1 MDQISKLIQRQMKQ
15 QILILAFLLVTL
27 MGFAQTSETKVED
40 NLIYDGNELH
50 KSEIYAQAEKKY
62 RSALA
67 RAPKNTIAQHN
78 LGNTLF
84 DESYYGEAFNAYKSA
99 TMSAQSKEEKHSALH
114 NMGNVFMNQKDYA
127 KAVET
132 YKEAL
137 RNNPN
142 DDQTRYNY
150 ALAKELLE
158 NENQNQDQNQDQEN
172 KDNKDQQNQDQQN
185 QDNKDS
191 DEQSPKDDSKDNKDQ
206 DQEGENKD
214 QQDQS
219 DKEKDS
225 KNQQQDPKTQ
235 QQDPKTQP
243 TKLSPQQLKN
253 LLEAMNN
260 EEKKVQDK
268 VNAKKAKP
276 VTPKSKKDW

>member
-1 MDQISKLIQRQMKQ
+1 MKKQVLIVGCM
-15 QILILAFLLVTL
+15 IVAL

-40 NLIYDGNELH
+40 NLIFDGNELY
-50 KSEIYAQAEKKY
+50 KLEIYAQAEKEY
-62 RSALA
+62 RKALA

-99 TMSAQSKEEKHSALH
+99 MMSAQSKEEKHSALH
-114 NMGNVFMNQKDYA
+114 NMGNVFMNQK
-127 KAVET
+127 E
-132 YKEAL
+132 
-137 RNNPN
+137 
-142 DDQTRYNY
+142 Y

-172 KDNKDQQNQDQQN
+172 KDNQDQQNQDQQN

-191 DEQSPKDDSKDNKDQ
+191 DDQSPKDDSKDNKNQ
-206 DQEGENKD
+206 DQEGDNKD

-219 DKEKDS
+219 DKEKDPQ
-225 KNQQQDPKTQ
+225 NQQQVPKA
-235 QQDPKTQP
+235 QP
-243 TKLSPQQLKN
+243 TKLSPQQIKN
-253 LLEAMNN
+253 LLDAMNN

-268 VNAKKAKP
+268 VNAKKVKP
-276 VTPKSKKDW
+276 VKPKSKKDW

>member
-1 MDQISKLIQRQMKQ
+1 M
-15 QILILAFLLVTL
+15 
-27 MGFAQTSETKVED
+27 
-40 NLIYDGNELH
+40 
-50 KSEIYAQAEKKY
+50 
-62 RSALA
+62 A

-84 DESYYGEAFNAYKSA
+84 DESYFGEAFNAYKSA
-99 TMSAQSKEEKHSALH
+99 TMNAKTKAEKHSALH

-158 NENQNQDQNQDQEN
+158 NEQQNQDQNKDQ
-172 KDNKDQQNQDQQN
+172 DNKDKQNQDQQN
-185 QDNKDS
+185 SDNKDN
-191 DEQSPKDDSKDNKDQ
+191 ENQSPKDEGEDQKDQ
-206 DQEGENKD
+206 DQSG
-214 QQDQS
+214 
-219 DKEKDS
+219 DKEQKRIRARRS
-225 KNQQQDPKTQ
+225 LTKIKTL
-235 QQDPKTQP
+235 KTNRKTKAQP
-243 TKLSPQQLKN
+243 TKLSPQQIKN

-260 EEKKVQDK
+260 EEKSTGQSQC
-268 VNAKKAKP
+268 KKGETCETKIKGL
-276 VTPKSKKDW
+276 VR

>member
-1 MDQISKLIQRQMKQ
+1 MRQLIFT
-15 QILILAFLLVTL
+15 LCYLFLMLD
-27 MGFAQTSETKVED
+27 GHSQTKETKVED
-40 NLIYDGNELH
+40 NLIFEGNELH
-50 KSEIYAQAEKKY
+50 KSQTYAQAEKKY
-62 RSALA
+62 REALA
-67 RAPKNTIAQHN
+67 HTPKNTIAQHN

-84 DESYYGEAFNAYKSA
+84 NESYFGEAFNAYKSA
-99 TMSAQSKEEKHSALH
+99 TMNAKTKAEKHSALH

-158 NENQNQDQNQDQEN
+158 KEQQNQDQNKDQ
-172 KDNKDQQNQDQQN
+172 DNKNKQNQDQQN
-185 QDNKDS
+185 SDNKDN
-191 DEQSPKDDSKDNKDQ
+191 ENQSPKDEGEDQKDQ
-206 DQEGENKD
+206 DQSGDDEQNKD
-214 QQDQS
+214 QSEEQS
-219 DKEKDS
+219 DKNKDPQNQPQNS
-225 KNQQQDPKTQ
+225 KKQS
-235 QQDPKTQP
+235 
-243 TKLSPQQLKN
+243 TKLSPQQIKN

-276 VTPKSKKDW
+276 IKSKSKKDW

>member
-1 MDQISKLIQRQMKQ
+1 MKQ
-15 QILILAFLLVTL
+15 QLLIVGCMLVAL
-27 MGFAQTSETKVED
+27 MGFAQTSETKVEE
-40 NLIYDGNELH
+40 NLIFDGNELH
-50 KSEIYAQAEKKY
+50 KSETYAQAEKKY
-62 RSALA
+62 RKALA
-67 RAPKNTIAQHN
+67 RAPKNTIAQYN
-78 LGNTLF
+78 LGNTHF

-99 TMSAQSKEEKHSALH
+99 TMSAQTKEEKHSALH

-137 RNNPN
+137 RNNPK

-172 KDNKDQQNQDQQN
+172 KDNQDQQHQDQQN

-206 DQEGENKD
+206 DKDGDNKA

-219 DKEKDS
+219 DKEKNPQ
-225 KNQQQDPKTQ
+225 NQQQDPKA
-235 QQDPKTQP
+235 QP
-243 TKLSPQQLKN
+243 TKLSPQQIKN

-276 VTPKSKKDW
+276 VKPKSKKDW

>member
-1 MDQISKLIQRQMKQ
+1 MDQIFKPIQRQMKQ
-15 QILILAFLLVTL
+15 QLLIVGCLLVAL
-27 MGFAQTSETKVED
+27 MGVAQTSETKVED
-40 NLIYDGNELH
+40 NLIFDGNELH
-50 KSEIYAQAEKKY
+50 KSETYAQAEKKY
-62 RSALA
+62 REALA
-67 RAPKNTIAQHN
+67 HAPKNTIAQHN

-84 DESYYGEAFNAYKSA
+84 DESYYGEAFNAYKAAS
-99 TMSAQSKEEKHSALH
+99 MSAQSKEEKHSALH
-114 NMGNVFMNQKDYA
+114 NMGNVFMNRKDYA

-137 RNNPN
+137 RNNPK

-158 NENQNQDQNQDQEN
+158 NENQNQDQNQDQ
-172 KDNKDQQNQDQQN
+172 QNQDQQN
-185 QDNKDS
+185 QNQQDQDNKDS
-191 DEQSPKDDSKDNKDQ
+191 DEQSPKDDSKDSKDQ

-225 KNQQQDPKTQ
+225 KNQQQDPKA
-235 QQDPKTQP
+235 QP
-243 TKLSPQQLKN
+243 TKLSPQQIKN

-276 VTPKSKKDW
+276 VKPKSKKDW

>member
-1 MDQISKLIQRQMKQ
+1 MDQISKFIQRQMRQ
-15 QILILAFLLVTL
+15 LIFTLCYLFLMLD
-27 MGFAQTSETKVED
+27 GHSQTKETKVED
-40 NLIYDGNELH
+40 NLIFEGNELH
-50 KSEIYAQAEKKY
+50 KSQTYAQAEKKY
-62 RSALA
+62 REALA
-67 RAPKNTIAQHN
+67 HTPKNTIAQHN

-84 DESYYGEAFNAYKSA
+84 NESYFGEAFNAYKSA
-99 TMSAQSKEEKHSALH
+99 TMNAKTKAEKHSALH

-158 NENQNQDQNQDQEN
+158 KEQQNQDQNKDQ
-172 KDNKDQQNQDQQN
+172 DNKNKQNQDQQN
-185 QDNKDS
+185 SDNKDN
-191 DEQSPKDDSKDNKDQ
+191 ENQSPKDEGEDQKDQ
-206 DQEGENKD
+206 DQSGDDEQNKD
-214 QQDQS
+214 QSEEQS
-219 DKEKDS
+219 DKNKDPQNQPQNS
-225 KNQQQDPKTQ
+225 KKQS
-235 QQDPKTQP
+235 
-243 TKLSPQQLKN
+243 TKLSPQQIKN

-276 VTPKSKKDW
+276 IKSKSKKDW

>member
-99 TMSAQSKEEKHSALH
+99 TMTAQSKEEKHSALH

-172 KDNKDQQNQDQQN
+172 KDQQNQDQQN

-235 QQDPKTQP
+235 P

>member
-1 MDQISKLIQRQMKQ
+1 MKQ
-15 QILILAFLLVTL
+15 QILILGCLIVAL

-67 RAPKNTIAQHN
+67 RAPPNTIAQHN

-114 NMGNVFMNQKDYA
+114 NMGNVFMNRKDYA

-137 RNNPN
+137 RNNPK

-150 ALAKELLE
+150 ALAKSCWKTKTRIKIKTKIKKIKTTKT
-158 NENQNQDQNQDQEN
+158 N
-172 KDNKDQQNQDQQN
+172 KIKTSKTKTIKTVMSSLQKTTAKTTKTKIKMGTTKTNKT
-185 QDNKDS
+185 
-191 DEQSPKDDSKDNKDQ
+191 SPI
-206 DQEGENKD
+206 
-214 QQDQS
+214 
-219 DKEKDS
+219 KEKPQ
-225 KNQQQDPKTQ
+225 NQQQDPKA
-235 QQDPKTQP
+235 QP
-243 TKLSPQQLKN
+243 TKLSPQQIKN

-268 VNAKKAKP
+268 VNTKKAKP
-276 VTPKSKKDW
+276 VKPKSKKTGDEQ

>member
-15 QILILAFLLVTL
+15 QLSIVGCILVAL
-27 MGFAQTSETKVED
+27 MGFAQTSKTKVED
-40 NLIYDGNELH
+40 NLIFDGNELH
-50 KSEIYAQAEKKY
+50 KSETYAQAEKKY
-62 RSALA
+62 RKALA
-67 RAPKNTIAQHN
+67 HAPKNTIAQHN

-99 TMSAQSKEEKHSALH
+99 TMSAQTKEEKHSALH

-137 RNNPN
+137 RNNPK

-158 NENQNQDQNQDQEN
+158 NENQNN
-172 KDNKDQQNQDQQN
+172 KDNQDQQN

-191 DEQSPKDDSKDNKDQ
+191 GEQSPKDDSKDKKDQ
-206 DQEGENKD
+206 DQDGDNKD

-219 DKEKDS
+219 NKEEDPQ
-225 KNQQQDPKTQ
+225 NQQQDSKA
-235 QQDPKTQP
+235 QP
-243 TKLSPQQLKN
+243 TKLSPQQIKN

-276 VTPKSKKDW
+276 VKPKSKKDW

>member
-15 QILILAFLLVTL
+15 QLLIVGCMLVAL

-40 NLIYDGNELH
+40 NLIFDGNELH
-50 KSEIYAQAEKKY
+50 KSETYAQAEKKY
-62 RSALA
+62 RKALA

-114 NMGNVFMNQKDYA
+114 NMGNVFMNRKDYA

-137 RNNPN
+137 RNNPK

-172 KDNKDQQNQDQQN
+172 KDNQEQQNQDNQEQQN

-191 DEQSPKDDSKDNKDQ
+191 DEQSPKDDSKDNNDQ
-206 DQEGENKD
+206 NQDGDNQD
-214 QQDQS
+214 QQDKS
-219 DKEKDS
+219 DKEKDPQ
-225 KNQQQDPKTQ
+225 NQQEDPKA
-235 QQDPKTQP
+235 QP
-243 TKLSPQQLKN
+243 TELSPQQIKN

-276 VTPKSKKDW
+276 VKPKSKKDW

>member
-15 QILILAFLLVTL
+15 QILILVFLLVAL

-50 KSEIYAQAEKKY
+50 KSEIYAKAEKKY
-62 RSALA
+62 RIALA

-172 KDNKDQQNQDQQN
+172 KDNNDQQNQDQQN

-191 DEQSPKDDSKDNKDQ
+191 DEQSPKDDSKDNKHQ

-225 KNQQQDPKTQ
+225 
-235 QQDPKTQP
+235 KTQP

>member
-15 QILILAFLLVTL
+15 QLLIVGCMLVAL

-40 NLIYDGNELH
+40 NLIFDGNELH
-50 KSEIYAQAEKKY
+50 KSETYAQAEKKY
-62 RSALA
+62 RKALA

-114 NMGNVFMNQKDYA
+114 NMGNVFMNRKDYA

-137 RNNPN
+137 RNNPK

-158 NENQNQDQNQDQEN
+158 NENQNQDQEN
-172 KDNKDQQNQDQQN
+172 KDNQ
-185 QDNKDS
+185 
-191 DEQSPKDDSKDNKDQ
+191 
-206 DQEGENKD
+206 D

-219 DKEKDS
+219 DKEKDPQ
-225 KNQQQDPKTQ
+225 NQQQDPKS
-235 QQDPKTQP
+235 QP
-243 TKLSPQQLKN
+243 TKLSPQQIKN

-276 VTPKSKKDW
+276 VKPKSKKDW

>member
-1 MDQISKLIQRQMKQ
+1 MKKQLLIFG
-15 QILILAFLLVTL
+15 FLLVAL
-27 MGFAQTSETKVED
+27 IGSAQTSETKVED
-40 NLIYDGNELH
+40 NLIFDGNNLH
-50 KSEIYAQAEKKY
+50 KLETYSQAEKKY
-62 RSALA
+62 RQALA
-67 RAPKNTIAQHN
+67 HAPKNTIALHN

-84 DESYYGEAFNAYKSA
+84 DESYYGEAFNSYKSA
-99 TMSAQSKEEKHSALH
+99 TMSAQSKAEKHSALH

-127 KAVET
+127 KAAET

-137 RNNPN
+137 RNNPK

-158 NENQNQDQNQDQEN
+158 NENQNQAQNQDN

-185 QDNKDS
+185 KDNKDS
-191 DEQSPKDDSKDNKDQ
+191 DKQPPKDDSKDKKDQ
-206 DQEGENKD
+206 DQDGDNKD
-214 QQDQS
+214 QQDKS

-225 KNQQQDPKTQ
+225 QNQQQGPKA
-235 QQDPKTQP
+235 QP
-243 TKLSPQQLKN
+243 TKLSPQQIKN

-268 VNAKKAKP
+268 LNTKKVKP
-276 VTPKSKKDW
+276 VKPKSKKDW

>member
-1 MDQISKLIQRQMKQ
+1 MKQ
-15 QILILAFLLVTL
+15 QLLTVFCLLISL
-27 MGFAQTSETKVED
+27 MGFSQTSETKLED

-50 KSEIYAQAEKKY
+50 KSETYAEAEKKY
-62 RSALA
+62 RKALA
-67 RAPKNTIAQHN
+67 SAPKNTIAQHN

-84 DESYYGEAFNAYKSA
+84 DESYYVEAFNAYKSA

-114 NMGNVFMNQKDYA
+114 NMGNVFMNQKEYA

-142 DDQTRYNY
+142 DDQTRYNF

-158 NENQNQDQNQDQEN
+158 NENQNQDQEN

-235 QQDPKTQP
+235 P

>member
-1 MDQISKLIQRQMKQ
+1 MKQ
-15 QILILAFLLVTL
+15 QLLIVGCMIVAL

-40 NLIYDGNELH
+40 NLIFEGNELH
-50 KSEIYAQAEKKY
+50 KSETYAQAEKKY
-62 RSALA
+62 RKALA

-84 DESYYGEAFNAYKSA
+84 DESYFGEAFNAYKSA
-99 TMSAQSKEEKHSALH
+99 TLSAQSKEEKHSALH
-114 NMGNVFMNQKDYA
+114 NMGNVFMNRKDYA

-137 RNNPN
+137 RNNPK

-172 KDNKDQQNQDQQN
+172 KDNQEQQN

-191 DEQSPKDDSKDNKDQ
+191 DEQSPKDDSKDIKDQ
-206 DQEGENKD
+206 GQDGDNQD
-214 QQDQS
+214 QQDQP
-219 DKEKDS
+219 DKEKDPQ
-225 KNQQQDPKTQ
+225 NQQQVPKA
-235 QQDPKTQP
+235 QP
-243 TKLSPQQLKN
+243 TKLSPQQIKN
-253 LLEAMNN
+253 LLDAMNN

-268 VNAKKAKP
+268 VNAKKVKP
-276 VTPKSKKDW
+276 VKPKSKKDW

>member
-1 MDQISKLIQRQMKQ
+1 MLDGHS
-15 QILILAFLLVTL
+15 
-27 MGFAQTSETKVED
+27 QTKETKVED
-40 NLIYDGNELH
+40 NLIFEGNELH
-50 KSEIYAQAEKKY
+50 ESETYAQAEKKY
-62 RSALA
+62 REALA

-84 DESYYGEAFNAYKSA
+84 DESYFGEAFNAYKSA
-99 TMSAQSKEEKHSALH
+99 TMNAKTKAEKHSALH

-137 RNNPN
+137 RNNPK
-142 DDQTRYNY
+142 DDQTRYNF

-158 NENQNQDQNQDQEN
+158 NENQNQDQNQDN
-172 KDNKDQQNQDQQN
+172 KDNQNQQNQDQQS

-191 DEQSPKDDSKDNKDQ
+191 DEQSPKDESKDKKDQ
-206 DQEGENKD
+206 DQDGDNKD

-219 DKEKDS
+219 DKEKDPQ
-225 KNQQQDPKTQ
+225 NQQQDPKS
-235 QQDPKTQP
+235 QP
-243 TKLSPQQLKN
+243 TKLSPQQIKN

-276 VTPKSKKDW
+276 VKPKSKKDW

>member
-15 QILILAFLLVTL
+15 QILILGCLLFAL

-172 KDNKDQQNQDQQN
+172 KDNKDQQNQDQQDQQN

-191 DEQSPKDDSKDNKDQ
+191 EEQSLKDDSKDNKDQ

-225 KNQQQDPKTQ
+225 KNQ

>member
-1 MDQISKLIQRQMKQ
+1 MKQ
-15 QILILAFLLVTL
+15 QIFILGCLLVAL

-40 NLIYDGNELH
+40 NLIFDGNELH
-50 KSEIYAQAEKKY
+50 KSETYSQAEKKY
-62 RSALA
+62 REALA
-67 RAPKNTIAQHN
+67 HAPKNTIAQHN

-99 TMSAQSKEEKHSALH
+99 TMSAQSKAEKHSALH

-137 RNNPN
+137 RNNPK

-158 NENQNQDQNQDQEN
+158 NESQNQDQNQDQEN

-191 DEQSPKDDSKDNKDQ
+191 DEQSPKDDSKDKKDQ
-206 DQEGENKD
+206 DQEGDNKD
-214 QQDQS
+214 QQRS
-219 DKEKDS
+219 IR
-225 KNQQQDPKTQ
+225 
-235 QQDPKTQP
+235 
-243 TKLSPQQLKN
+243 
-253 LLEAMNN
+253 
-260 EEKKVQDK
+260 
-268 VNAKKAKP
+268 
-276 VTPKSKKDW
+276 

>member
-1 MDQISKLIQRQMKQ
+1 MKQ
-15 QILILAFLLVTL
+15 KLLIVGCMLVTL
-27 MGFAQTSETKVED
+27 MGLAQTSETKVED

-50 KSEIYAQAEKKY
+50 KSKTYAQAEKKY
-62 RSALA
+62 RKALA
-67 RAPKNTIAQHN
+67 HAPKNPIAQHN

-99 TMSAQSKEEKHSALH
+99 TMSAKSKADKHSALH

-137 RNNPN
+137 RNNPK

-158 NENQNQDQNQDQEN
+158 NENENQD
-172 KDNKDQQNQDQQN
+172 

-206 DQEGENKD
+206 DQDGENKD

-219 DKEKDS
+219 DKEKDPQ
-225 KNQQQDPKTQ
+225 NQQQDPKA
-235 QQDPKTQP
+235 QP
-243 TKLSPQQLKN
+243 TKLSPQQIKN

-268 VNAKKAKP
+268 VNAIKAKP
-276 VTPKSKKDW
+276 VKPKSKKDW

>member
-1 MDQISKLIQRQMKQ
+1 MDQISKSIQRQMRQ
-15 QILILAFLLVTL
+15 LIFILCCLFFMLD
-27 MGFAQTSETKVED
+27 GHSQTKETKVED
-40 NLIYDGNELH
+40 NLIFEGNEFH
-50 KSEIYAQAEKKY
+50 ESETYAQAEKKY
-62 RSALA
+62 REALA

-84 DESYYGEAFNAYKSA
+84 DESYFGEAFNAYKSA
-99 TMSAQSKEEKHSALH
+99 TMNAKTKAEKHSALH

-158 NENQNQDQNQDQEN
+158 NEQQNQDQNKDQ
-172 KDNKDQQNQDQQN
+172 DNKDKQNQDQQN
-185 QDNKDS
+185 SDNKDNENQS
-191 DEQSPKDDSKDNKDQ
+191 LKDEGKDQKDQDKSGDEKQNKDQ
-206 DQEGENKD
+206 SEE
-214 QQDQS
+214 QS
-219 DKEKDS
+219 DKNQDPQNQPQDS
-225 KNQQQDPKTQ
+225 KP
-235 QQDPKTQP
+235 QP
-243 TKLSPQQLKN
+243 TKLSPQQIKN

-276 VTPKSKKDW
+276 VKPKSKKDW

>member
-1 MDQISKLIQRQMKQ
+1 MKQ
-15 QILILAFLLVTL
+15 QVLIVGCMIVAL

-40 NLIYDGNELH
+40 NLIFDGNELH
-50 KSEIYAQAEKKY
+50 KLEIYAQAEKKY
-62 RSALA
+62 RKALA

-99 TMSAQSKEEKHSALH
+99 MMSAQSKEEKHSALH

-137 RNNPN
+137 RNNPK

-158 NENQNQDQNQDQEN
+158 NENQNQDQQNQ
-172 KDNKDQQNQDQQN
+172 DQQNQDQQN

-191 DEQSPKDDSKDNKDQ
+191 DEQSPKDDSKDNKNQ
-206 DQEGENKD
+206 DQEGDNKD

-219 DKEKDS
+219 DKEEDS
-225 KNQQQDPKTQ
+225 QNQ

-243 TKLSPQQLKN
+243 TKLSPQQIKN

-276 VTPKSKKDW
+276 VKPKSKKDW

>member
-1 MDQISKLIQRQMKQ
+1 MDQISKFIQRQMRQ
-15 QILILAFLLVTL
+15 QIFILCCLFFMLD
-27 MGFAQTSETKVED
+27 GYSQTKETKVED
-40 NLIYDGNELH
+40 NLIFEGNELH
-50 KSEIYAQAEKKY
+50 NSEAYVQAEKKY
-62 RSALA
+62 REALA

-84 DESYYGEAFNAYKSA
+84 DESYFGEAFNAYKSA
-99 TMSAQSKEEKHSALH
+99 TMNAKTKAERHSALH

-158 NENQNQDQNQDQEN
+158 NEQQNQ
-172 KDNKDQQNQDQQN
+172 DNKDQQNQDQQN
-185 QDNKDS
+185 SDNKDN
-191 DEQSPKDDSKDNKDQ
+191 ENQSPKDEGEDQKDQ
-206 DQEGENKD
+206 DQSGDKEQKKD
-214 QQDQS
+214 QSEEKS
-219 DKEKDS
+219 DK
-225 KNQQQDPKTQ
+225 NQDPQ
-235 QQDPKTQP
+235 NQPQEPKAQP
-243 TKLSPQQLKN
+243 TKLSPQQIKN

-268 VNAKKAKP
+268 VNAKKANP
-276 VTPKSKKDW
+276 VKPKSKKDW

>member
-1 MDQISKLIQRQMKQ
+1 MKQ
-15 QILILAFLLVTL
+15 QLLIVGCMLVAL

-40 NLIYDGNELH
+40 NLIFDGNEFH
-50 KSEIYAQAEKKY
+50 KSETYAQAEKKY
-62 RSALA
+62 RKALA

-99 TMSAQSKEEKHSALH
+99 TMSAQTKEEKHSALH
-114 NMGNVFMNQKDYA
+114 NMGNVFMNQKDYP

-137 RNNPN
+137 RNNPK

-172 KDNKDQQNQDQQN
+172 KDNQDQQNQDQQN

-191 DEQSPKDDSKDNKDQ
+191 GEQSPKDDSKDNKGQDQ
-206 DQEGENKD
+206 DGDNQ
-214 QQDQS
+214 
-219 DKEKDS
+219 
-225 KNQQQDPKTQ
+225 NQQQDPKA
-235 QQDPKTQP
+235 QP
-243 TKLSPQQLKN
+243 TKLSPQQIKN

-276 VTPKSKKDW
+276 VKPKSKKDW

>member
-1 MDQISKLIQRQMKQ
+1 MKQ
-15 QILILAFLLVTL
+15 QLLIVGCILVAL

-40 NLIYDGNELH
+40 NLIFDGNELH
-50 KSEIYAQAEKKY
+50 KSETYAQAEKKY
-62 RSALA
+62 RMALA

-84 DESYYGEAFNAYKSA
+84 DESYFGEAFNAYKSA

-114 NMGNVFMNQKDYA
+114 NMGNVFMNRKDYA

-137 RNNPN
+137 RNNPK

-158 NENQNQDQNQDQEN
+158 NENQNQDQEN
-172 KDNKDQQNQDQQN
+172 KDNQDQQNQDQQN
-185 QDNKDS
+185 QQDQQDQQDEDNKDS
-191 DEQSPKDDSKDNKDQ
+191 DEQSPKDDSKDNKNQDQ
-206 DQEGENKD
+206 DGDNQD

-219 DKEKDS
+219 DKEKDPQ
-225 KNQQQDPKTQ
+225 NQQQDPKS
-235 QQDPKTQP
+235 QP
-243 TKLSPQQLKN
+243 TKLSPQQIKN

-276 VTPKSKKDW
+276 VKPKSKKDW

>member
-15 QILILAFLLVTL
+15 KLLIVGCMLVTL
-27 MGFAQTSETKVED
+27 MGLAQTSETKVED

-50 KSEIYAQAEKKY
+50 KSKTYAQAEKKY
-62 RSALA
+62 RKALA
-67 RAPKNTIAQHN
+67 HAPKNPIAQHN

-99 TMSAQSKEEKHSALH
+99 TMSAKSKADKHSALH

-137 RNNPN
+137 RNNPK

-158 NENQNQDQNQDQEN
+158 NENENQD
-172 KDNKDQQNQDQQN
+172 

-206 DQEGENKD
+206 DQDGENKD

-219 DKEKDS
+219 DKEKDPQ
-225 KNQQQDPKTQ
+225 NQQQDPKA
-235 QQDPKTQP
+235 QP
-243 TKLSPQQLKN
+243 TKLSPQQIKN

-276 VTPKSKKDW
+276 VKPKSKKDW

>member
-15 QILILAFLLVTL
+15 QLLIVGCMLVAL

-172 KDNKDQQNQDQQN
+172 KDNQDQQNQDQQNQDQQN

-191 DEQSPKDDSKDNKDQ
+191 DEQSPKDDSKDSKDQ

-225 KNQQQDPKTQ
+225 KNQ

>member
-15 QILILAFLLVTL
+15 QLLIVGCMLVALT
-27 MGFAQTSETKVED
+27 GFAQTSETKVED
-40 NLIYDGNELH
+40 NLIFDGNELH
-50 KSEIYAQAEKKY
+50 KSDTYAEAEKKY
-62 RSALA
+62 RKALA

-99 TMSAQSKEEKHSALH
+99 TMSAKSKEEKHSALH
-114 NMGNVFMNQKDYA
+114 NMGNVFMTQKDYA

-137 RNNPN
+137 RNNPK

-158 NENQNQDQNQDQEN
+158 NENQNQDQNQDQ
-172 KDNKDQQNQDQQN
+172 QNQDQQN
-185 QDNKDS
+185 QNQQDQDNKDS
-191 DEQSPKDDSKDNKDQ
+191 DEQSPKDDSKDSKDQ
-206 DQEGENKD
+206 DQDGNNQD

-219 DKEKDS
+219 DKEKDPQ
-225 KNQQQDPKTQ
+225 NQQQDPKA
-235 QQDPKTQP
+235 QP
-243 TKLSPQQLKN
+243 TKLSPQQIKN

-268 VNAKKAKP
+268 VNAKKSKP
-276 VTPKSKKDW
+276 VKPKSKKDW

>member
-1 MDQISKLIQRQMKQ
+1 MDQISESIQRQMRQ
-15 QILILAFLLVTL
+15 LIFLLFL
-27 MGFAQTSETKVED
+27 LFFAREGFSQTKATKVED
-40 NLIYDGNELH
+40 NLIFEGNALH
-50 KSEIYAQAEKKY
+50 QSETYAQAEKKY
-62 RSALA
+62 REALA
-67 RAPKNTIAQHN
+67 RAPKNSIAQHN

-99 TMSAQSKEEKHSALH
+99 TLNTKNKEEKHSALH
-114 NMGNVFMNQKDYA
+114 NMGNVFMSQKDYA

-158 NENQNQDQNQDQEN
+158 NEQQNQDQNQD
-172 KDNKDQQNQDQQN
+172 NKDQQNQNQQ
-185 QDNKDS
+185 DS
-191 DEQSPKDDSKDNKDQ
+191 DTKDNENQSSKDKGEDQKDQ
-206 DQEGENKD
+206 DQS
-214 QQDQS
+214 S
-219 DKEKDS
+219 DKDENSDQ
-225 KNQQQDPKTQ
+225 NQEESNNKESPNQPQDAKAE
-235 QQDPKTQP
+235 P
-243 TKLSPQQLKN
+243 TKLSPQQIKN

-276 VTPKSKKDW
+276 VQPTKSKKDW

>member
-1 MDQISKLIQRQMKQ
+1 MKQ
-15 QILILAFLLVTL
+15 QLLIVGCMIVAL

-40 NLIYDGNELH
+40 NLIFEGNELH
-50 KSEIYAQAEKKY
+50 KSETYAQAEKKY
-62 RSALA
+62 RKALA

-84 DESYYGEAFNAYKSA
+84 DESYFGEAFNAYKSA

-114 NMGNVFMNQKDYA
+114 NMGNVFMNRKDYA

-137 RNNPN
+137 RNNPK

-172 KDNKDQQNQDQQN
+172 KDNQEQQN

-191 DEQSPKDDSKDNKDQ
+191 DEQSPKDDSKDIKDQ
-206 DQEGENKD
+206 GQDGDNQD

-219 DKEKDS
+219 DKEKDPQ
-225 KNQQQDPKTQ
+225 NQQQVPKA
-235 QQDPKTQP
+235 QP
-243 TKLSPQQLKN
+243 TKLSPQQIKN
-253 LLEAMNN
+253 LLDAMNN

-268 VNAKKAKP
+268 VNAKKVKP
-276 VTPKSKKDW
+276 VKPKSKKDW